1 MGFFDWIFGGRDL
14 AAGNAGLMRAVD
26 RVLHGIDPRLKLLR
40 GARDRLAPAVQDALA
55 FARETIGQMPPSV
68 ALTPENWAHDP
79 LLRATFARPDDIDEA
94 LAASRE
100 VRHFIDSGALS
111 GGDTLFGVLAATRVE
126 RSVLGS
132 ALDGGGMLRRDV
144 LRKTVSFGDFRVAG
158 LAPAEAATRRALEDF
173 VLEQLALAAMRE
185 IADNRKQVEHLE
197 SYRQLLLTRLRLM
210 EQSGAGLDPLFARA
224 DGDAPDLARLRREL
238 ALNAEQL
245 AATRAGGAGL
255 EGALERVLAALR
267 NAEAIIRPQRLSLN
281 LDAMNIVVPPQ
292 AAGAPIE
299 LLEFSTVDPERPRRV
314 AFLVSFPRGA
324 VHERHVDLDA
334 LRRSL

>member
-1 MGFFDWIFGGRDL
+1 
-14 AAGNAGLMRAVD
+14 
-26 RVLHGIDPRLKLLR
+26 
-40 GARDRLAPAVQDALA
+40 
-55 FARETIGQMPPSV
+55 
-68 ALTPENWAHDP
+68 
-79 LLRATFARPDDIDEA
+79 
-94 LAASRE
+94 
-100 VRHFIDSGALS
+100 
-111 GGDTLFGVLAATRVE
+111 
-126 RSVLGS
+126 
-132 ALDGGGMLRRDV
+132 MLRRDV